1 MINFSNSRRSSASML
16 QIFNKTLLKGLSLG
30 LGLAMLV
37 PASAQ
42 DSEKGISSL
51 MEEVVVTARKREESV
66 QDTPIAV
73 SAFTGD
79 SLDAR
84 GIQSID
90 ALDSI
95 TPNMEFR
102 NINTNGGGGSNASV
116 YIRGVGQTDFVP
128 SADPGVGV
136 YVDGV
141 YIARSIGAVL
151 DLVDVDR
158 VEVLRGPQGTLFGR
172 NTTGGA
178 ISIHS
183 QKPHEEFGGKLR
195 VRTGSNDRL
204 DVIGKVNGALAEN
217 VFASLTMASLNQ
229 DGYVVNPDTG
239 LDVGDTEKMA
249 GRAALRWLVNDDIEI
264 NIAGDYTRVRENGQA
279 AVSTLDPNRV
289 VLLEPGSGGFNHN
302 FLTGPL
308 GPPINNPGVTPF
320 VRTRNDCDG
329 VPGSAASLGGTLPS
343 CANSSTV
350 GLGTNNSTLP
360 TFFDAD
366 IWGVSGTIEWDIND
380 NIKVKSITAYR
391 DLESEFAHD
400 GDASPFNLSWV
411 RDFYEQS
418 QFSQEIQIQ
427 GVAFDDRLNWI
438 FGGYYFEEDG
448 LNYNPVD
455 FANIDIESGGFF
467 DHNSKAVFAQGTFD
481 VTEKLHVTAGIR
493 YTKDTKDFIV
503 KDFVFTGSA
512 GITTPGQFVVLQSAQ
527 PTFAPPG
534 FVLRLVNPDTYTL
547 KADDWTPMINV
558 AYDWNDEL
566 MTYATYSEGFKS
578 GGVQQRI
585 AGPTGIAPTYDPEFV
600 ESYEVG
606 FKYNNEAGNFT
617 LNMSAFYVD
626 YSDIQLET
634 IDPNGG
640 IAPQLQNSGVGE
652 VKGVELEMRWS
663 PMESWFVETAVGHLD
678 TEITEADATQVGG
691 PAVGDR
697 FPLVSKWSG
706 AIAVIKELDLGTR
719 GTFTPRV
726 DYSYRT
732 KVLFSPDNNPR
743 NVMKSYGMMNASIGW
758 ISSDDKY
765 SLDLRVDNIF
775 DKYIVNYSDQSP
787 SSATQLDLLARDRQW
802 TLMGEYRF

>member
-1 MINFSNSRRSSASML
+1 MTNYSISG
-16 QIFNKTLLKGLSLG
+16 IGIK
-30 LGLAMLV
+30 AMLTSLCFAV
-37 PASAQ
+37 AMPVHAQ
-42 DSEKGISSL
+42 SSGGINSL
-51 MEEVVVTARKREESV
+51 LEEITVTARKREESV

-73 SAFTGD
+73 SAFTGE
-79 SLDAR
+79 SLSAR
-84 GIQSID
+84 GIETID
-90 ALDSI
+90 NLDTI
-95 TPNMEFR
+95 TPNMDFR

-158 VEVLRGPQGTLFGR
+158 VEILRGPQGTLFGR

-178 ISIHS
+178 VAIHT
-183 QKPHEEFGGKLR
+183 QKPSEEFEAKLR
-195 VRTGSNDRL
+195 MKTGSYDKF
-204 DVIGKVNGALAEN
+204 DVIGKVNGAIAEN
-217 VFASLTMASLNQ
+217 LFGSATMASLNQ
-229 DGYVVNPDTG
+229 DGYIVNPDTG

-249 GRAALRWLVNDDIEI
+249 GRAALRWLVNDNIEV
-264 NIAGDYTRVRENGQA
+264 NLSGDYTRVRENGQA
-279 AVSTLDPNRV
+279 AVSSRDPNRV

-308 GPPINNPGVTPF
+308 GPPINNPGAAPF
-320 VRTRNDCDG
+320 TRTRNDCDA
-329 VPGSAASLGGTLPS
+329 VPGSPASLGGTLPS
-343 CANSSTV
+343 CANANTV

-366 IWGVSGTIEWDIND
+366 IWGVSGTIDWDITD
-380 NIKVKSITAYR
+380 KLSFKSITAYR
-391 DLESEFAHD
+391 DLESEFSHD
-400 GDASPFNLSWV
+400 GDASPFLLSWV
-411 RDFYEQS
+411 RDFYHQK
-418 QFSQEIQIQ
+418 QFSQEVQLQ
-427 GVAFDDRLNWI
+427 GLAFDDRLKWI
-438 FGGYYFEEDG
+438 VGGYYFEEDG

-481 VTEKLHVTAGIR
+481 VTDKLHITVGLR

-503 KDFVFTGSA
+503 KDFTFTGSA
-512 GITTPGQFVVLQSAQ
+512 GVTTPGQFVVLQSAQ

-547 KADDWTPMINV
+547 VADDWTPMANI

-566 MTYATYSEGFKS
+566 MTYFTYSEGFKS

-600 ESYEVG
+600 ESYEIG
-606 FKYNNEAGNFT
+606 FKYNNDAANFT
-617 LNMSAFYVD
+617 MNVSAFYVD
-626 YSDIQLET
+626 YTEIQLET

-652 VKGVELEMRWS
+652 VLGFEVETHWS
-663 PMESWFVETAVGHLD
+663 PIDSWFLEAAVGYLD

-697 FPLVSKWSG
+697 FPLVSRFNG
-706 AIAVIKELDLGTR
+706 AVAVIKEIGLGDN
-719 GTFTPRV
+719 GTLIPRV

-732 KVLFSPDNNPR
+732 RVFFSPDNNPR
-743 NVMKSYGMMNASIGW
+743 NAQKSYGLMNASIGW
-758 ISSDDKY
+758 FSADDKY
-765 SLDLRVDNIF
+765 SLDLRVNNLF
-775 DKYIVNYSDQSP
+775 DTYYLNYTDLSP
-787 SSATQLDLLARDRQW
+787 SSATQLDLVARDRQW
-802 TLMGEYRF
+802 FISGEIRFN